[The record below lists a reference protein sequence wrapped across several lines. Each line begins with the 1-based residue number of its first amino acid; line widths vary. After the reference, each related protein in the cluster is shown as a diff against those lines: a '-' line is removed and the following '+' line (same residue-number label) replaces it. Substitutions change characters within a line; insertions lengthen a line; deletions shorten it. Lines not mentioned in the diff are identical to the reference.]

1 MNVFSACVKAGLMAP
16 IFLSAALAIA
26 EPSLPAA
33 PDPLSSVGKVVI
45 FLLLIVG
52 LILLLAW
59 LVNKTQRQRLGGG
72 NAKLKMVAVLPL
84 GMKEKIAVVQVGS
97 KQLLVGMTPQQI
109 TTLAELDEPLTLDE
123 GAGSVSFQDLLKKA
137 IRS

>member
-1 MNVFSACVKAGLMAP
+1 MNVFSACVKAGLMTP
-16 IFLSAALAIA
+16 VFLSAALAVA
-26 EPSLPAA
+26 EPALSAA

-45 FLLLIVG
+45 FLLRIVG
-52 LILLLAW
+52 FIMLLSW
-59 LVNKTQRQRLGGG
+59 LFNNTQGQRLGGG

-84 GMKEKIAVVQVGS
+84 GMKEKIAVVQVGN
-97 KQLLVGMTPQQI
+97 KQLLVGITPQQI

>member
-1 MNVFSACVKAGLMAP
+1 VNVFSACVKAGLMTP
-16 IFLSAALAIA
+16 VFLSTALAVA
-26 EPSLPAA
+26 EPALPAA

-59 LVNKTQRQRLGGG
+59 LVNKTQGQRLGGG

-84 GMKEKIAVVQVGS
+84 GMKEKIAVVQVGN
-97 KQLLVGMTPQQI
+97 KQLLVGITPQQI

>member
-1 MNVFSACVKAGLMAP
+1 VNVFSACVKAVLMTP
-16 IFLSAALAIA
+16 VFLSTALAVA
-26 EPSLPAA
+26 EPALPAA

-59 LVNKTQRQRLGGG
+59 LVNKTQGQRLGGG

-84 GMKEKIAVVQVGS
+84 GMKEKIAVVQVGN
-97 KQLLVGMTPQQI
+97 KQLLVGITPQQI